1 MADDGY
7 RFPVDLTAIMLFASA
22 LGETNR
28 IYYDEDYAAKTSLE
42 GVIAPPTFAIA
53 SAHWDPDYFLRGV
66 RRIPAPAAKPERA
79 APASASG
86 GGAAAGGGGGNLTRV
101 LHGEQRFIYRQP
113 MRPGMRLTVTQ
124 KRGRSWEKE
133 GKRGGT
139 MHFSETITEFRDQ
152 DGELVTTAISVGIVT
167 GKAVE
172 GSA

>member
-1 MADDGY
+1 MADEGF

-22 LGETNR
+22 IGETNR
-28 IYYDEDYAAKTSLE
+28 IYYDEEYAAKTPLG
-42 GVIAPPTFAIA
+42 GVIAPPTFATA

-66 RRIPAPAAKPERA
+66 RRIPAQKPRPEPA
-79 APASASG
+79 APAAGGASG
-86 GGAAAGGGGGNLTRV
+86 GGGGAGASLTRV
-101 LHGEQRFIYRQP
+101 LHGEQRFIYHQP

-124 KRGRSWEKE
+124 KRGKSWEKE

-139 MHFSETITEFRDQ
+139 MRFSETITEFRDP

-172 GSA
+172 G